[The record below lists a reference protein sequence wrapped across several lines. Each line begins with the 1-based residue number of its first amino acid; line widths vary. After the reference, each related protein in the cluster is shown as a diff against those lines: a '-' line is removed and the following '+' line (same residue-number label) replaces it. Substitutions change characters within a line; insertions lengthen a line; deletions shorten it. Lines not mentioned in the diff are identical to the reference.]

1 MIAMEPI
8 RVLIADD
15 EALVRHALRIFVD
28 TGGDTT
34 VVGEASDGDEALALA
49 GRLRPDVVL
58 MDLQMPRVS
67 GIEAT
72 RLITAAFPDV
82 RVLAVTTFSTER
94 HVIPALRA
102 GASGYLVKDTDPD
115 DILDAIREV
124 AAGRSA
130 MSPRLTRELILSL
143 QNETEQ
149 THGASPAPEALTPR
163 ELSVVRAIAQGRS
176 NAEIARELHLA
187 EPTVKANLGRV
198 MTKWGVRDRV
208 QVLIYAIT
216 KHVIEVDS
224 LDLGAGERREMNG

>member
-1 MIAMEPI
+1 MQAI

-15 EALVRHALRIFVD
+15 EKLVRHALRIFVD
-28 TGGDTT
+28 TSGDME
-34 VVGEASDGDEALALA
+34 VVGEATDGDEAVALA
-49 GRLRPDVVL
+49 AQLLPDVVL

-72 RLITAAFPDV
+72 RRIMRVTSEV

-94 HVIPALRA
+94 HVVPALRA

-115 DILDAIREV
+115 DILNAIREV

-130 MSPRLTRELILSL
+130 MSPRLTRDLILSL
-143 QNETEQ
+143 RDN
-149 THGASPAPEALTPR
+149 PAEESVTVARPEPLTPR
-163 ELSVVRAIAQGRS
+163 ELSIVKAIAHGRS

-198 MTKWGVRDRV
+198 MSKWGVRDRV

-216 KHVIEVDS
+216 NNLVELES
-224 LDLGAGERREMNG
+224 LDSCGHRGHGPADRE